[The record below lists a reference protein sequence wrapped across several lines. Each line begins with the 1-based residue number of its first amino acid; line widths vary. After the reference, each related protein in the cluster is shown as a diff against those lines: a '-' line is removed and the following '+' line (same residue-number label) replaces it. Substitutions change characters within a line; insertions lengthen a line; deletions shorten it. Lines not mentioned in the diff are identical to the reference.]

1 VKEGSSGGDD
11 LYFVE
16 QLLEH
21 KIVNK
26 KTSYLIK
33 WLNYDLSANSW
44 EPESNIGSGA
54 LKEYWIQV
62 SRKVFCECI
71 SRINPIELLGVV
83 QVLDDVLLGIPY
95 TSVTRDQF

>member
-1 VKEGSSGGDD
+1 MADLCNALCATYITVGRKNVKEGSSGGDD

-54 LKEYWIQV
+54 LKEYWMKV
-62 SRKVFCECI
+62 SC
-71 SRINPIELLGVV
+71 
-83 QVLDDVLLGIPY
+83 
-95 TSVTRDQF
+95 